1 MVSLSRIF
9 THTDSIVAVQ
19 LNSRVATSRQSRFWL
34 MVTITAIRLL
44 PQQRDLDGVALLVE
58 VVVYAVIL
66 VLRNPLLYV
75 LLDTEVG

>member
-1 MVSLSRIF
+1 
-9 THTDSIVAVQ
+9 
-19 LNSRVATSRQSRFWL
+19 